1 MWGQIILTFLMH
13 FWNRHSIH
21 RYGTFAQVKTQ
32 AWINNHWVKQTSI
45 RVVCH
50 SRTKKLD
57 LLGGTGL
64 KEGKISWCPKSQGR
78 LWDES
83 SCPFLSSPLSSL
95 LTHLYFP
102 LFSTSCPLF
111 SIFVSCFFLFCV
123 FLLSFLLL
131 LLLTVS
137 PFSSLCLWPYHW
149 LHLTMGLKT
158 SHFLT
163 S

>member
-1 MWGQIILTFLMH
+1 MH
-13 FWNRHSIH
+13 FWNQYSIH

-32 AWINNHWVKQTSI
+32 AWINNHWVKQNSI

-50 SRTKKLD
+50 SQTKKLD
-57 LLGGTGL
+57 LLRGTGL

-95 LTHLYFP
+95 LWLTF
-102 LFSTSCPLF
+102 
-111 SIFVSCFFLFCV
+111 IFLCSQLLVLSSPSLSLASFFYLSFLV

-131 LLLTVS
+131 LPLTVC

-158 SHFLT
+158 SHFFNFLD
-163 S
+163 SGKS